1 MSIENDLLWLEK
13 KLVELNLNHLKCTKR
28 GESISVFSKGE
39 MRRENR
45 CRFNRIERDRYT
57 LDMAN
62 HSGKW
67 EATPFGGTIQEL
79 VGIVAETF
87 PWTLEDY
94 AF

>member
-1 MSIENDLLWLEK
+1 
-13 KLVELNLNHLKCTKR
+13 
-28 GESISVFSKGE
+28 